1 MLSTNELCIVFFKVK
16 STSGN
21 FHNIVLAI
29 KGCACETN
37 VALSTFS
44 CISHSHTCLTLKFG
58 IILKK
63 TLAITNDLYG
73 VYLLGKEAVT
83 LHYFLNED
91 LSKANAIL
99 LLLESLLS
107 KDVIAI
113 TNARREINME
123 VSLIQGQAT
132 H

>member
-1 MLSTNELCIVFFKVK
+1 MEATSNGLCYTTNELCIVFFKVK
-16 STSGN
+16 STSCN

-29 KGCACETN
+29 KGCACET
-37 VALSTFS
+37 S
-44 CISHSHTCLTLKFG
+44 
-58 IILKK
+58 IILEK

-73 VYLLGKEAVT
+73 VYLLVKEAVT

-91 LSKANAIL
+91 LSKENTIL

-113 TNARREINME
+113 TNARRETNME
-123 VSLIQGQAT
+123 VSLIQGQAN